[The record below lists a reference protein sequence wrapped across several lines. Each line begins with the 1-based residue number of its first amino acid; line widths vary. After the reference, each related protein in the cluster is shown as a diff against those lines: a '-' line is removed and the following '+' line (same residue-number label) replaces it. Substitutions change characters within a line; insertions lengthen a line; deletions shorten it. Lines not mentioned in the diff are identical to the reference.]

1 MPGSDRPGV
10 IEKRMTKLATLNE
23 AVRSISSGSH
33 IALSGFAIA
42 RCTIAFVHEVIRQG
56 IKGLTLSQCL
66 GGMDTDMLV
75 GAGAVDRLIYGGG
88 SLDRFGRLAFVNA
101 GIENGSLHAEL
112 YSSLSI
118 TFRFLAG
125 SLGLPFIPIRSL
137 AGSDV
142 LSQLQER
149 SGSDIAFVDDPF
161 SGDRWLILKPLVPD
175 VAIVQVQMADEEG
188 NCIILGPKWDNT
200 ELAKASKRTIVIAE
214 HIVPGDVIRRQP
226 ELCAIPDLLVSHV
239 VDLPFAAHPTCVY
252 REYDYDAEEINR
264 YVEAQKT
271 PQKFRDY
278 LDKYVYGVKDHKEYL
293 KKVGGES
300 RIKKLRADP
309 ILGY

>member
-1 MPGSDRPGV
+1 
-10 IEKRMTKLATLNE
+10 MTKLAGLSE
-23 AVRSISSGSH
+23 AVASIPSGSH

-42 RCTIAFVHEVIRQG
+42 RCTMAFTHEVIRRG

-88 SLDRFGRLAFVNA
+88 SLDRFGRLGFVNA
-101 GIENGSLHAEL
+101 GIENGSLKAEL
-112 YSSLSI
+112 YSSLSV

-137 AGSDV
+137 VESDV
-142 LSQLQER
+142 LAQLEDR
-149 SGSDIAFVDDPF
+149 AGSDIAYVTDPF
-161 SGDRWLILKPLVPD
+161 SGERWLTLKPLVPD
-175 VAIVQVQMADEEG
+175 VAIVQVQTSDEDG
-188 NCIILGPKWDNT
+188 NCFILGPKWDNA
-200 ELAKASKRTIVIAE
+200 ELARAAKRTIVIAE

-226 ELCAIPDLLVSHV
+226 ELCVIPGLMVSHV
-239 VDLPFAAHPTCVY
+239 VDLPFAAHPTCMY
-252 REYDYDAEEINR
+252 REYDYDADEIKK
-264 YVEAQKT
+264 YVEAQKS

-278 LDKYVYGVKDHKEYL
+278 LDKYVYGVKDHWEYL
-293 KKVGGES
+293 ERVGG
-300 RIKKLRADP
+300 LRRLRTLQADP